1 MVGTEVVDTI
11 PRLGSTASENSDSP
25 PAIEDTISN
34 NLLVDESRLYDG
46 SMLHNE
52 FSIDTTKNLKKLRES
67 KLN

>member
-1 MVGTEVVDTI
+1 MVDTI
-11 PRLGSTASENSDSP
+11 PRLGSTASEDSGSP

-46 SMLHNE
+46 SMIHNE
-52 FSIDTTKNLKKLRES
+52 FRINTTRNLKKLKVG